1 MPAASGISARIGI
14 IAISV
19 GVLLMTHEAMGAA
32 LVGAARHVLGQLP
45 LALDVIE
52 AAASADPDST
62 LSQAARHARGL
73 DSGEGVLVL
82 TDLYGATP
90 CNVARRLPAL
100 GLNMHCVSG
109 LNLPMLLRVLN
120 YPEQS
125 LDELA
130 QTAASGGR
138 GGIFIDHA

>member
-1 MPAASGISARIGI
+1 MAAASGKSARIGI
-14 IAISV
+14 IAMSV

-52 AAASADPDST
+52 VAASADPDST

-90 CNVARRLPAL
+90 CNVAQRLPAL

>member
-1 MPAASGISARIGI
+1 M
-14 IAISV
+14 SV
-19 GVLLMTHEAMGAA
+19 GVLLLTHEAMGAA
-32 LVGAARHVLGQLP
+32 LMGAARHVLGKLP
-45 LALDVIE
+45 LPVDVIE
-52 AAASADPDST
+52 VDAGADPDCT
-62 LSQAARHARGL
+62 LTAAAAQARGL
-73 DSGEGVLVL
+73 DHGDGVLVL

-90 CNVARRLPAL
+90 CNVAQRLPAL

-125 LDELA
+125 LHELA

>member
-14 IAISV
+14 IAMSV

-52 AAASADPDST
+52 VAASADPDST

>member
-1 MPAASGISARIGI
+1 M
-14 IAISV
+14 SV
-19 GVLLMTHEAMGAA
+19 GVLLLTHEAMGAA
-32 LVGAARHVLGQLP
+32 LAGAARHVLGKLP
-45 LALDVIE
+45 LPLDVVE
-52 AAASADPDST
+52 VDACADPDCMLT
-62 LSQAARHARGL
+62 AAAAQARNL
-73 DSGEGVLVL
+73 DNGDGVLVL

-90 CNVARRLPAL
+90 CNVAQRLPSL

>member
-1 MPAASGISARIGI
+1 MAN
-14 IAISV
+14 
-19 GVLLMTHEAMGAA
+19 
-32 LVGAARHVLGQLP
+32 LP
-45 LALDVIE
+45 LPLNVIE
-52 AAASADPDST
+52 LDAGADPDAT
-62 LSQAARHARGL
+62 LSVAAREARAL
-73 DSGEGVLVL
+73 DHGDGVLVL

-90 CNVARRLPAL
+90 CNVAHRLPSL
-100 GLNMHCVSG
+100 GLHMHCVSG

>member
-1 MPAASGISARIGI
+1 M
-14 IAISV
+14 SV

-32 LVGAARHVLGQLP
+32 LAGAARHVLGQFP
-45 LALDVIE
+45 LAVDVIE
-52 AAASADPDST
+52 VEANADPDST
-62 LSQAARHARGL
+62 LTVAVRQARGL
-73 DSGEGVLVL
+73 DKGDGVLVL
-82 TDLYGATP
+82 TDLFGSTP

-100 GLNMHCVSG
+100 GLRMQCVSG

>member
-1 MPAASGISARIGI
+1 M
-14 IAISV
+14 SV
-19 GVLLMTHEAMGAA
+19 GVLLLTHEAMGAA
-32 LVGAARHVLGQLP
+32 LVSAARHVLGRLP
-45 LALDVIE
+45 LPLDVIE
-52 AAASADPDST
+52 MDPAADPDDT
-62 LSQAARHARGL
+62 LTVAAHHARDL
-73 DSGEGVLVL
+73 DHGEGVLVL

-90 CNVARRLPAL
+90 CNVAQRLPSL
-100 GLNMHCVSG
+100 GFNMHCVSG

>member
-1 MPAASGISARIGI
+1 M
-14 IAISV
+14 SV

-32 LVGAARHVLGQLP
+32 LVSAARHVLGKLP
-45 LALDVIE
+45 LPLNVIE
-52 AAASADPDST
+52 LDAGADPDAT
-62 LSQAARHARGL
+62 LSAAAKEARAL
-73 DSGEGVLVL
+73 DHGDGVLVL

-90 CNVARRLPAL
+90 CNVANRLPAL
-100 GLNMHCVSG
+100 GLHMHCVSG